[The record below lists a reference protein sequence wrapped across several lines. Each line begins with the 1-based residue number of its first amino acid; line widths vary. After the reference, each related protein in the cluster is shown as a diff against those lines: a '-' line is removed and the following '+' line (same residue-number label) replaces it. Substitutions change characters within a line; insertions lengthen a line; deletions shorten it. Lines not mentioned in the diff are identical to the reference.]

1 MKYRS
6 VFDIIGPVMIGP
18 SSSHTAGAVR
28 IGQLA
33 RKIYGREPQQI
44 LVQFYGSFAETY
56 KGHATDVAVIGG
68 ILAFETDDARIP
80 DSLAIAAERGIT
92 VTFSREEAVP
102 NHPNTMKITLQSDG
116 DPLEV
121 TGISIG
127 GGTVQ
132 ITELNGFPLRLSG
145 DNPAL
150 LILHKDA
157 YGTIASVTDILAIY
171 RINVSNMEV
180 SRIEKGKDALMVIET
195 DQSVP
200 PEAIQIIANRDNI
213 LKVIVLEK

>member
-6 VFDIIGPVMIGP
+6 VFDIIGPIMIGP

-33 RKIYGREPQQI
+33 RKIYGREPKRI
-44 LVQFYGSFAETY
+44 RVQFYGSFAETY

-68 ILAFETDDARIP
+68 ILAFETDDVRIP
-80 DSLAIAAERGIT
+80 DSLTIADARGIE

-150 LILHKDA
+150 LILHKDV
-157 YGTIASVTDILAIY
+157 YGTIASVADILAIY

-195 DQSVP
+195 DQSIP
-200 PEAIQIIANRDNI
+200 PEAIQIIANRDHI